1 MSITNIAHIRE
12 EGSKKVEQTVLDHN
26 LQVAKYAAAA
36 AAPAG
41 MKKVAFYAGLIHDA
55 GKCKKEYGLYITG
68 ATPGVEIDHSSI
80 PLQYVLTKYHG
91 SKDPAEVSLSELI
104 AYVVGAHHGLFD
116 CDLAEA
122 PVNNFERRL
131 AKKTSV
137 CYDEAMT
144 NFFQECIPEKKLEKY
159 WEEALAEYKEYLDK
173 VHEFA
178 IRSKAGE
185 VDFLLGMNARM
196 VLSALMEGDCR
207 DTAEFFSN
215 KKYHPKTASKK
226 EWERRLKHVEKLV
239 DSFPKVTA
247 IDKSRGDIS
256 QRCKD
261 FAVSR
266 EPGIYRLNTPAGAGK
281 TLSGTRYAVAHAMAY
296 RKQRI
301 VFTAPLLGIIDQN
314 APIIRKAIGGSERTV
329 MEHHSNMLRNDGD
342 AEASYALE
350 SWHNP
355 VIVTTMVQMLNTLYG
370 GRKSHIRRFQ
380 SLCNSVMVLDEVHTI
395 PPRMLT
401 IFNQTLTYLSEFCGT
416 TVILC
421 SATQPALEKAQHPLL
436 KKPEDIV
443 PYAPVLWAAFA
454 RTKIEENGN
463 PMGLLE
469 IVDLAGKMLKDY
481 DSLLIVC
488 NTKKEASDLYYL
500 MEKKYKY
507 VFHLSASMCMDHR
520 RRTLKRIFA
529 AFPKGKVVC
538 ISTQVIEAGIDIS
551 FDAGIRI
558 VAGMDSVVQTAG
570 RVNRNGKAATLAPM
584 KIVQLADEAKDL
596 IFLDDIRKSQ
606 DATLTLMSN
615 FRYCPAAYD
624 NDLASDKSIDLFWRD
639 LYRRYRGQQDFPVMG
654 GNETIFDLMG
664 ENAKCRKRMDGYIM
678 HQAFKRA
685 AELFKVFDDNNQ
697 GVIVPYGGG
706 AAIIR
711 ALKSPRALAD
721 KKFFLKKMQQARKYT
736 VNVFDNQ
743 IEKLI
748 ELNAIEPVCGD
759 RVLVLSDPSFYS
771 KTTGVLRP

>member
-1 MSITNIAHIRE
+1 MSITNIAHIRTD
-12 EGSKKVEQTVLDHN
+12 GTKLVEQTVLDHN

-68 ATPGVEIDHSSI
+68 VTPGVEIDHSSI

-91 SKDPAEVSLSELI
+91 SKDPAEVSLSELV

-116 CDLAEA
+116 CDLEGI

-131 AKKTSV
+131 AKKTTI
-137 CYDEAMT
+137 CYDEAMD
-144 NFFQECIPEKKLEKY
+144 NFFRECIPEKKLERY
-159 WEEALAEYKEYLDK
+159 WDEALAEYKEYLDK
-173 VHEFA
+173 VKE
-178 IRSKAGE
+178 ISILSKAGD

-207 DTAEFFSN
+207 DTAEFFAN
-215 KKYHPKTASKK
+215 EKYHPKTANKK
-226 EWERRLKHVEKLV
+226 EWERRLKHVDKLV

-261 FAVSR
+261 FAVSHQ
-266 EPGIYRLNTPAGAGK
+266 PGIYRLNTPAGAGK
-281 TLSGTRYAVAHAMAY
+281 TLSGTRYAVAHAMTY
-296 RKQRI
+296 RKKRI

-314 APIIRKAIGGSERTV
+314 APIIRKAIGGGERTV
-329 MEHHSNMLRNDGD
+329 MEHHSNMLRNDKD
-342 AEASYALE
+342 VEASYALE

-355 VIVTTMVQMLNTLYG
+355 VIVTTMVQMLNTLFG
-370 GRKSHIRRFQ
+370 GRKSYIRRFQ
-380 SLCNSVMVLDEVHTI
+380 ALCDTVLVMDEVHTI
-395 PPRMLT
+395 PPKMLT
-401 IFNQTLTYLSEFCGT
+401 IFNQAITYLSEFCGA

-443 PYAPVLWAAFA
+443 PYDPALWAAFA
-454 RTKIEENGN
+454 RTKIEEH
-463 PMGLLE
+463 PDTLSMFE
-469 IVDLAGKMLKDY
+469 IGALADKMLKDY

-520 RRTLKRIFA
+520 RRTLKRIYS
-529 AFPKGKVVC
+529 AFPKGKVICV
-538 ISTQVIEAGIDIS
+538 STQVIEAGIDIS

-570 RVNRNGKAATLAPM
+570 RVNRNGKAVTLAPM
-584 KIVQLADEAKDL
+584 KVVRLADEQKDL

-606 DATLTLMSN
+606 DATLTLLSN

-624 NDLASDKSIDLFWRD
+624 HDLASDKSIDLFWRD
-639 LYRRYRGQQDFPVMG
+639 LYRRYRGQQDFPVLG
-654 GNETIFDLMG
+654 EKETIFNLMG
-664 ENAKCRKRMDGYIM
+664 ENTSCRKRMDGYIM
-678 HQAFKRA
+678 HQSFKTA
-685 AELFKVFDDNNQ
+685 ADLFKVFDDNSQ

-748 ELNAIEPVCGD
+748 ELHAVEEVCGGQ
-759 RVLVLSDPSFYS
+759 VLVLSDTSFYS
-771 KTTGVLRP
+771 KTTGVLRV